1 MPLTTYSAGEVLT
14 AASLNA
20 NLSFAASSPAG
31 GLICVKA
38 ETAFS
43 AVASTTA
50 DGVFTSAYTNY
61 RIVIRFTTSAA
72 NLSMQLR
79 AATVNTTAN
88 YNFQLIEASS
98 TTVSGARTGPTSSA
112 TIGDNSNGSFY
123 SLAVLDLSGVQLAEP
138 TVYNSL
144 CTRNNGA
151 YTATRTINLAG
162 NQSDSTAFDG
172 INFFVSSGTMSGS
185 YTIYG
190 YSKTV

>member
-1 MPLTTYSAGEVLT
+1 MPLTTYTAGEVLT

-38 ETAFS
+38 ETALS
-43 AVASTTA
+43 GASTTA
-50 DGVFTSAYTNY
+50 DGVFTSSYTNY

-112 TIGDNSNGSFY
+112 TIGDNSAGSFY

-172 INFFVSSGTMSGS
+172 INFLVSSGTMSGS

>member
-1 MPLTTYSAGEVLT
+1 MPLTTYTAGEVLT
-14 AASLNA
+14 AASLND
-20 NLSFAASSPAG
+20 NFSFAASSG
-31 GLICVKA
+31 GLVCVKA
-38 ETAFS
+38 ETALS
-43 AVASTTA
+43 SSSTTA
-50 DGVFTSAYTNY
+50 DGVFTSEYTNY

-72 NLSMQLR
+72 SLSMQLR

-88 YNFQLIEASS
+88 YNFQLIEANS
-98 TTVSGARTGPTSSA
+98 TTVSGARSGPTSSA
-112 TIGDNSNGSFY
+112 VIGDNTAGSFF

-162 NQSDSTAFDG
+162 NQSGSTAFDG
-172 INFFVSSGTMSGS
+172 INFLVSSGTMSGT